1 MDQAELFTDG
11 ACLGNPGPG
20 GWAFILR
27 RPDTGDPVE
36 SAGGEDRT
44 TNNRM
49 ELTAVIRGLESLD
62 APTAVTLVGDSEYVL
77 KGLTEW
83 MPGWKRRNWRKAD
96 RKPVL
101 NADLWKQLD
110 DLMQRHEVRVQWVR
124 GHTGHA
130 ENERCD
136 ELASAEAS
144 RIRAQA
150 R

>member
-1 MDQAELFTDG
+1 MDQAKLFTDG